1 MSNPIRRNI
10 RKLARAIKRRQE
22 RGYCTGMTRD
32 QIDALIRAIRCH
44 QEHVNTLAAF
54 LELKQSEL
62 RPGDDIS
69 FLGLNAAKQELM
81 VEQSI
86 LSGHAFMVE
95 QDIRAKHIKLDEY
108 GWRVLRLAQEQVR
121 P

>member
-1 MSNPIRRNI
+1 MEDNI
-10 RKLARAIKRRQE
+10 KKLVATLRTRQKKGCCDGLTKE
-22 RGYCTGMTRD
+22 DITD
-32 QIDALIRAIRCH
+32 LVAAIRSH
-44 QEHVNTLAAF
+44 QEYVSTLAAF
-54 LELKQSEL
+54 LELKKSEL

-69 FLGLNAAKQELM
+69 FLGLLAAKQDLM

-95 QDIRAKHIKLDEY
+95 EDIRAKHIKLDEY
-108 GWRVLRLAQEQVR
+108 SWRVLRLAQRQVR